1 MMEILVVSD
10 THGRASR
17 LAEVLERTNADT
29 LLFLGDG
36 LRDLSVVPEEVAVY
50 AVRGNCDFM
59 GLDTPDARIEIFG
72 ACRVCMTHGHR
83 YGVKSTLTAAIRA
96 AARRNADVLL
106 YGHTHVPLE
115 RTLPAGY
122 VVEDV
127 VLSKP
132 LTVLCPGSL
141 GDPRDGSPTF
151 GRLMIAPS
159 GVLTGIG
166 KL

>member
-1 MMEILVVSD
+1 MEILVVSD

-17 LAEVLERTNADT
+17 LSEVLERTNADT

-36 LRDLSVVPEEVAVY
+36 LRDLSVVPDGVAVY

-59 GLDTPDARIEIFG
+59 GWDTPDERTEILG
-72 ACRVCMTHGHR
+72 TCRVFMTHGHR
-83 YGVKSTLTAAIRA
+83 YGVKSTLSAAICA
-96 AARRNADVLL
+96 AAARNADVLL

-122 VVEDV
+122 TVDGVT
-127 VLSKP
+127 LQKP
-132 LTVLCPGSL
+132 LCILCPGSL

-151 GRLMIAPS
+151 GRLMIGKS
-159 GVLTGIG
+159 GILTGLG

>member
-1 MMEILVVSD
+1 MEILVVSD

-17 LAEVLERTNADT
+17 LSEILERTNADT

-36 LRDLSVVPEEVAVY
+36 LRDLSVVPASVAVY

-59 GLDTPDARIEIFG
+59 GFDTPDARIEIFDT
-72 ACRVCMTHGHR
+72 CRVFMTHGHR
-83 YGVKSTLTAAIRA
+83 YGVKSSLSAAIRA
-96 AARRNADVLL
+96 AAERSADVLL

-115 RTLPAGY
+115 KSLPAGY
-122 VVEDV
+122 TVDGVT
-127 VLSKP
+127 LQKP
-132 LTVLCPGSL
+132 LLVLCPGSL

-151 GRLMIAPS
+151 GRLMIGKS
-159 GVLTGIG
+159 GILTGLG

>member
-1 MMEILVVSD
+1 MEILVVSD

-17 LAEVLERTNADT
+17 LSEILERTNADT

-36 LRDLSVVPEEVAVY
+36 LRDLSVVPAGVAVY

-59 GLDTPDARIEIFG
+59 GFDTPDARLEIFDT
-72 ACRVCMTHGHR
+72 CRVFMTHGHR
-83 YGVKSTLTAAIRA
+83 YGVKSSLSAAIRA
-96 AARRNADVLL
+96 AAERSADVLL

-115 RTLPAGY
+115 KSLPAGY
-122 VVEDV
+122 TVDGVT
-127 VLSKP
+127 LQKP
-132 LTVLCPGSL
+132 LLVLCPGSL

-151 GRLMIAPS
+151 GRLMIGKS
-159 GVLTGIG
+159 GILTGLG